1 MASLSNE
8 ELNRIRNSVNI
19 VDVIGS
25 SINLEKKGKNYFGI
39 CPFHDDH
46 TPSMSVSNEKQ
57 IFTCF
62 VCIPTNFRTGWSFC
76 IVSDYIVT

>member
-8 ELNRIRNSVNI
+8 ELIKIRNSVNI

-25 SINLEKKGKNYFGI
+25 YINLEKKGKNYFGI

-46 TPSMSVSNEKQ
+46 TPSMSISEEKQ

-62 VCIPTNFRTGWSFC
+62 VCGMSGNVFSF
-76 IVSDYIVT
+76 IKDYEI